1 MKAKISLSAFGLLGA
16 MLITNTSC
24 NKKTDCMASVICND
38 ATGVPVRNANIE
50 LLAYVQDYDKK
61 GTFTGDIRATGITD
75 ENGKVSFTFKLPA
88 IFDINATK
96 VVGTHTYV
104 GTGIIKLEEGKG
116 TEKTVTIK

>member
-1 MKAKISLSAFGLLGA
+1 MKHILVIISVFVLATFTFTSFG
-16 MLITNTSC
+16 C
-24 NKKTDCMASVICND
+24 DKKTDCNATITVVDSSGIVSNATVKLFANVKSGNTNYVAD
-38 ATGVPVRNANIE
+38 VKATG
-50 LLAYVQDYDKK
+50 
-61 GTFTGDIRATGITD
+61 TTD
-75 ENGKVSFTFKLPA
+75 EGGVVKFTFKLPA

>member
-1 MKAKISLSAFGLLGA
+1 MKYLLLVILGLALA
-16 MLITNTSC
+16 TVSFTSVSC
-24 NKKTDCMASVICND
+24 NKKTDCNATITVVDSSGIVSNAKVKLFANVKSGNTTYVGD
-38 ATGVPVRNANIE
+38 VKATG
-50 LLAYVQDYDKK
+50 
-61 GTFTGDIRATGITD
+61 TTD
-75 ENGKVSFTFKLPA
+75 EGGVVKFTFKLPA